1 MPALTARL
9 LSIEILFVVE
19 TVTPTEGF
27 ITRLPKVV
35 IEAPPIAWLPV
46 PLKVTV
52 PPVATDVPSLVQLPF
67 KLIVAVAAGVKV
79 PELIMLPFIT
89 IAGEDNAAFVMLPV
103 VEFIRLPV
111 ILIDGVPEANV
122 ENVPLLLTLPFT
134 FSTGELEQV

>member
-1 MPALTARL
+1 M
-9 LSIEILFVVE
+9 LFVVE

-35 IEAPPIAWLPV
+35 IEAPPIDWLPV
-46 PLKVTV
+46 PLKVTA

-79 PELIMLPFIT
+79 PELIILPFIT
-89 IAGEDNAAFVMLPV
+89 ITGEDNAAFVMLPV

-111 ILIDGVPEANV
+111 
-122 ENVPLLLTLPFT
+122 
-134 FSTGELEQV
+134 